1 VRPQIG
7 IAGSRDLRHLPAEE
21 MTMQDHEEGRRAF
34 VRRGALTFLAVVV
47 APSAL
52 TACGG
57 GAVDCTVGVT
67 PDQLAARTSAHYLEN
82 AHSASRNCAIC
93 TFFTPAPVEGQC
105 GPCSLN
111 MGAVN
116 PLGICDR
123 FAERA

>member
-1 VRPQIG
+1 
-7 IAGSRDLRHLPAEE
+7 
-21 MTMQDHEEGRRAF
+21 MQDQEQGRRAF
-34 VRRGALTFLAVVV
+34 VRRGALTFLAVLV

-57 GAVDCTVGVT
+57 AVDCSVGAT
-67 PDQLAARTSAHYLEN
+67 PDQLAARTAAHYLDN

-93 TFFTPAPVEGQC
+93 SFFTPAGEGAC

-116 PLGICDR
+116 PLGVCDR